1 MNLTANIDLPTDRQ
15 VNPYLT
21 NCRTVE
27 VLAGITW
34 EATLGHRIYSCPDI
48 PDFDFV
54 LGATT
59 LILKNR
65 HKGLH
70 VSLEVCSVMKLAANN
85 FAGLEVLSQEACVR
99 VEKYLAEVIRDERI
113 IRPGCAHRFYILST
127 EPAGDFVEA

>member
-1 MNLTANIDLPTDRQ
+1 MKPCLK
-15 VNPYLT
+15 
-21 NCRTVE
+21 NCQPVE

-34 EATLGHRIYSCPDI
+34 EATLEHRVYSCPDI

-54 LGATT
+54 LGATA

-70 VSLEVCSVMKLAANN
+70 VHLEICSVMKLAVNT
-85 FAGLEVLSQEACVR
+85 FEGLDVLSQEARAR
-99 VEKYLAEVIRDERI
+99 VEKYLAEVMTDERI

-127 EPAGDFVEA
+127 EPYGDLVEA